1 MNIDFHH
8 ALVALDQSE
17 ASDIIV
23 NCLGHFRQFGTR
35 KFTLFTS
42 VNIPYP
48 GGLAP
53 EDETRYKGRLDRY
66 REKLESQGFEVS
78 TVVRL
83 KINAYAPFQIID
95 AAKEHQAG
103 YIIIANRG
111 YSKYRELLLGS
122 TVTEVLQR
130 CTLPMYLI
138 NISVSDEPEIEKRT
152 FSCVRL
158 CRESLHNILYP
169 TDFSPISQRAFD
181 VLKMLTPDAT
191 RNVTL
196 LHVQAS
202 GRPGVDDP
210 EILKTFDETD
220 KDRLKTL
227 KAALSEVSGAVVK
240 VKIAYGSTVK
250 QILEHAEDDESTM
263 IIMGSQGRGYV
274 SNLFLGSV
282 CLQVIRNTNIPVL
295 IVPKDRSTGE

>member
-17 ASDIIV
+17 ASEIIV
-23 NCLGHFRQFGTR
+23 NCLAHFRQFGTR
-35 KFTLFTS
+35 KLTLFTS
-42 VNIPYP
+42 VSIPYP

-53 EDETRYKGRLDRY
+53 EDETRYKGKLDRY
-66 REKLESQGFEVS
+66 REKLEAQGFEVS

-95 AAKEHQAG
+95 AAKEHRAG
-103 YIIIANRG
+103 YIIIASRG

-130 CTLPMYLI
+130 CTLPVYLI
-138 NISVSDEPEIEKRT
+138 NISVSDEPEPEKRT

-158 CRESLHNILYP
+158 CRDSLQNILFP

-181 VLKMLTPDAT
+181 VLKMVAPAAT
-191 RNVTL
+191 RKVTL

-210 EILKTFDETD
+210 ETLKSFDKTD
-220 KDRLKTL
+220 SGRLNTL
-227 KAALSEVSGAVVK
+227 KASLREVSGAVVQ
-240 VKIAYGSTVK
+240 VKIAYGSPVK
-250 QILEHAEDDESTM
+250 QILEHADDDESTM

-274 SNLFLGSV
+274 SDLFLGGV
-282 CLQVIRNTNIPVL
+282 CLQVIRNASIPVL
-295 IVPKDRSTGE
+295 IVPKDRSIGE

>member
-17 ASDIIV
+17 ASEIIV
-23 NCLGHFRQFGTR
+23 NCLGHFIQLGTR
-35 KFTLFTS
+35 KLTLFTS

-66 REKLESQGFEVS
+66 REKLEAQGFEVS
-78 TVVRL
+78 MVVRL
-83 KINAYAPFQIID
+83 KINAYAPSQIID
-95 AAKEHQAG
+95 AAKEHEAG

-111 YSKYRELLLGS
+111 HSKYRELLLGS

-130 CTLPMYLI
+130 CTLPVYLI
-138 NISVSDEPEIEKRT
+138 NISVSDEPEFEKRT

-158 CRESLHNILYP
+158 CRDSLQNILYP

-181 VLKMLTPDAT
+181 VLTMITPAAT

-210 EILKTFDETD
+210 ETLKSFDKTD
-220 KDRLKTL
+220 TDRLNTL
-227 KAALSEVSGAVVK
+227 KASLSEVTGAVVQ
-240 VKIAYGSTVK
+240 VKIAYGSPVK
-250 QILEHAEDDESTM
+250 QILEHADDDESTM

-274 SNLFLGSV
+274 SDLVLGGV
-282 CLQVIRNTNIPVL
+282 CLQVIRNASIPVL